1 MRGADIGVDYIIFT
15 IYVATILVLE
25 ERQERV
31 DVGIIGDTACLEVS
45 FVLVEA
51 LEGKFVHDFWC
62 NFRLQI
68 YFNLTLPSLG
78 LA

>member
-25 ERQERV
+25 ERKERV
-31 DVGIIGDTACLEVS
+31 DVGVFGDSASLEVG

-51 LEGKFVHDFWC
+51 LEGKVVHDFWC

-68 YFNLTLPSLG
+68 YFNLTHSSLG

>member
-1 MRGADIGVDYIIFT
+1 MRGADIGVDYIFFT

-31 DVGIIGDTACLEVS
+31 DVGIIGDTACLEVG

-51 LEGKFVHDFWC
+51 LEGKFVHYFWC

-68 YFNLTLPSLG
+68 YFNLTLPSLV
-78 LA
+78 